1 MREPEAWGAYFLLHS
16 SLSTLTPFRKIILN
30 WFRTPVGK
38 KMPEM
43 QLGSHTLR
51 SHGVKVAKLLHKYD
65 WLILLLLAAVDVT
78 LNLIEPFHRF
88 VGKEMMTDLKYPFQK
103 DTIPFWAVPIY
114 AVLLP
119 VAIFLV
125 YYICRKDVYDL
136 HHAILGLFYSVL
148 ITLVITD
155 AIKDAVGRPRPNF
168 FWRCFPNGIGIYDP
182 ATNNCVCTGEKKIIK
197 EGHKSFPSGH
207 TSVSFAG
214 LGFLAWYLSGK
225 IKVFDRR
232 GHSAKL
238 CIVILPLLCAAL
250 VGISHV
256 DDYWHHWQDV
266 FAGGLIDDNPS
277 FGTFNLFKRR
287 NCHSFDFLLAVLP
300 SPKPAGWC
308 VSYLMV
314 GTSCVFPHAGCR
326 EECWR
331 VRVSGHEGQLSSD
344 AKNRYR
350 ESRLQSPRFESASP
364 LITGRREKI
373 LS

>member
-266 FAGGLIDDNPS
+266 FAGGLIGIVIASIFYLQS
-277 FGTFNLFKRR
+277 FP
-287 NCHSFDFLLAVLP
+287 LP
-300 SPKPAGWC
+300 NQRD
-308 VSYLMV
+308 VSYFLICRV

>member
-1 MREPEAWGAYFLLHS
+1 
-16 SLSTLTPFRKIILN
+16 
-30 WFRTPVGK
+30 
-38 KMPEM
+38 MPEM

-266 FAGGLIDDNPS
+266 FAGGLIGIVIASIFYLQS
-277 FGTFNLFKRR
+277 FP
-287 NCHSFDFLLAVLP
+287 LP
-300 SPKPAGWC
+300 NQRDGWA
-308 VSYLMV
+308 
-314 GTSCVFPHAGCR
+314 PHAYFHMLAAERNVG
-326 EECWR
+326 ESVSPATR
-331 VRVSGHEGQLSSD
+331 VNSLRMRRTD
-344 AKNRYR
+344 I
-350 ESRLQSPRFESASP
+350 ESLDFSPQDSSP
-364 LITGRREKI
+364 LVH
-373 LS
+373 

>member
-1 MREPEAWGAYFLLHS
+1 
-16 SLSTLTPFRKIILN
+16 
-30 WFRTPVGK
+30 
-38 KMPEM
+38 MPEM

-168 FWRCFPNGIGIYDP
+168 FWRCFPNGIG
-182 ATNNCVCTGEKKIIK
+182 V
-197 EGHKSFPSGH
+197 
-207 TSVSFAG
+207 G

-266 FAGGLIDDNPS
+266 FAGGLI
-277 FGTFNLFKRR
+277 G
-287 NCHSFDFLLAVLP
+287 
-300 SPKPAGWC
+300 
-308 VSYLMV
+308 
-314 GTSCVFPHAGCR
+314 
-326 EECWR
+326 
-331 VRVSGHEGQLSSD
+331 
-344 AKNRYR
+344 
-350 ESRLQSPRFESASP
+350 
-364 LITGRREKI
+364 
-373 LS
+373 

>member
-1 MREPEAWGAYFLLHS
+1 
-16 SLSTLTPFRKIILN
+16 
-30 WFRTPVGK
+30 
-38 KMPEM
+38 MPEM

-51 SHGVKVAKLLHKYD
+51 SHGVKVAKLHKYD

-136 HHAILGLFYSVL
+136 HHAILGLFYCVL

-168 FWRCFPNGIGIYDP
+168 FWRCFPNGIG
-182 ATNNCVCTGEKKIIK
+182 KKIIK

-250 VGISHV
+250 VGISRV
-256 DDYWHHWQDV
+256 DDYWHHWQDMIIHLLERAICLS
-266 FAGGLIDDNPS
+266 AGIVIASIFYLQS
-277 FGTFNLFKRR
+277 FP
-287 NCHSFDFLLAVLP
+287 LP
-300 SPKPAGWC
+300 NQRDGWA
-308 VSYLMV
+308 
-314 GTSCVFPHAGCR
+314 PHAYFHMLAAERNVG
-326 EECWR
+326 ESVSPATR
-331 VRVSGHEGQLSSD
+331 VNSLRMRRTYIESLDFSPHDSS
-344 AKNRYR
+344 
-350 ESRLQSPRFESASP
+350 PP
-364 LITGRREKI
+364 VH
-373 LS
+373 